1 MNEAITSRKNLII
14 LSAAGALAGAVVNP
28 LISLAALFFIL
39 LLSYSFKYNTNAVV
53 FSVIAAYLLITDS
66 LGETVRN
73 AVNLAG
79 LLILAGLFFKEYSF
93 QPAGFPRVSRRIA
106 VFVAMAL
113 LSMLFSSYFSE
124 APLKTFMVTFRQFIF
139 FAICYFIYSFTRD
152 LKGIHYNIAALQLVA
167 LVLGVAMSYELIKQ
181 GYAVFLIQ
189 SNSFVRLSGLYNNP
203 NSIGLVYTVSMPLF
217 LPFVGRYKNRS
228 IRIFTKLMLLFF
240 SVILLLT
247 NSRASMIA
255 VIIAFGYYL
264 YVTNRKLF
272 LRISVIAAGI
282 VFVLFFVPPFSDYM
296 LLFMRVDRIF
306 ATTRNSFWEVAISI
320 IKANP
325 LLGVGPEMFPDNIFR
340 YLPVPLDSFDAHQ
353 MWNARTGTA
362 HNFYLFRL
370 AELGIPGLATGLYL
384 IYLFFSYSSRAL
396 RENKNA
402 EHFRIILA
410 FRCAGL
416 GIVARSFLESNGI
429 LTHGWLTRDLPFWLV
444 FISLVAFY
452 ENIIPKKQDISYE
465 LK

>member
-1 MNEAITSRKNLII
+1 MNEVITSRKNLII
-14 LSAAGALAGAVVNP
+14 LSAAGALAAAVVNP
-28 LISLAALFFIL
+28 LISLAVLSFIL

-79 LLILAGLFFKEYSF
+79 LLILAGMFLKEYSF
-93 QPAGFPRVSRRIA
+93 QPNRFPRISGRIA
-106 VFVAMAL
+106 AFAAMAI
-113 LSMLFSSYFSE
+113 LSMLLSSYFSE
-124 APLKTFMVTFRQFIF
+124 APLKTFIVTFRQVIF
-139 FAICYFIYSFTRD
+139 FVICYLIYSFTRD
-152 LKGIHYNIAALQLVA
+152 LKSVHYNIAALQLVA
-167 LVLGVAMSYELIKQ
+167 LVLGIAMSYELIKQ

-217 LPFVGRYKNRS
+217 LPFVRKYKNKS
-228 IRIFTKLMLLFF
+228 MRIFTRLMLLFF
-240 SVILLLT
+240 AAILLLT

-255 VIIAFGYYL
+255 VIIASGYYL
-264 YVTNRKLF
+264 YVTNRRLF
-272 LRISVIAAGI
+272 GRISLIAAGI
-282 VFVLFFVPPFSDYM
+282 MFVLFFVPPFSDYM
-296 LLFMRVDRIF
+296 MLFMRVDRIF

-370 AELGIPGLATGLYL
+370 AELGIPGLAAGLYL

-396 RENKNA
+396 RENRNA
-402 EHFRIILA
+402 EHFRTVLS

-452 ENIIPKKQDISYE
+452 DNIIRKKQDISYE
-465 LK
+465 PK